1 MTTGLQRLRLSSGT
15 GLAYRAA
22 GDRAAP
28 ALLLLHGMPNSS
40 SGFRDVIGP
49 LARHLYVVAPDLPGS
64 GGSDVL
70 AEPSFEAFTDCI
82 EELLAAL
89 QVGRRFIYLHDYGAP
104 VGLSLAMRR
113 PDLVRGLIIQNAHA
127 HRAGMGPQWAEV
139 MAFWSSPNPR
149 NQAAAFAHLTLEG
162 TRDQYV
168 KGVPDEI
175 AARIDPANWIED
187 WRVMSLPGRL
197 ESQRALVAD
206 YGRYVERFDEIA
218 AYLKRHQP
226 PALLLWGRHD
236 IYFALAEV
244 LAWLE
249 ALPRMEAHVFDA
261 GHLLLETHSERAA
274 QLMTAFVAGH
284 ASA

>member
-1 MTTGLQRLRLSSGT
+1 MTFGLQRLRLSSGT
-15 GLAYRAA
+15 DLAYRIAS
-22 GDRAAP
+22 DEAAP

-40 SGFRDVIGP
+40 CGFRDVIGP
-49 LARHLYVVAPDLPGS
+49 LARHLRVVAPDLPGS

-70 AEPSFEAFTDCI
+70 AQPSFEAFTDCI
-82 EELLAAL
+82 EELPAAL
-89 QVGRRFIYLHDYGAP
+89 RVGSRFIYLHDYGAP

-113 PDLVRGLIIQNAHA
+113 PDLVRGLIVQNANA
-127 HRAGMGPQWAEV
+127 HRAGMGSQWAEV
-139 MAFWSSPNPR
+139 MDFWSSPNPR

-197 ESQRALVAD
+197 ESQRAPVAD
-206 YGRYVERFDEIA
+206 YARYVARFDEIA

-226 PALLLWGRHD
+226 PVLLLWGRYD
-236 IYFALAEV
+236 IYFDLAEV

-249 ALPRMEAHVFDA
+249 ALPLMEAHVLDA
-261 GHLLLETHSERAA
+261 GHLLLETHAERTA
-274 QLMTAFVAGH
+274 QLMTAFVAGLV
-284 ASA
+284 SP